1 MTNVSHHALRILL
14 VILGLDATA
23 KGLVMIFGGKALM
36 MRLFP
41 HPPESEITTLLLLM
55 RQESGA
61 LEFAVG
67 LMLYF
72 AYRDPPRNVAILNA
86 IAVGL
91 CIAAVASVVS
101 LYTLDA
107 SRLYPTSTVWGH
119 ALLRSAVA
127 ALLFYLRPGEATS
140 SQALET
146 LAAFRI

>member
-1 MTNVSHHALRILL
+1 MTNVSQRALRILL

-23 KGLVMIFGGKALM
+23 KGLLMIFGGKTLI

-41 HPPESEITTLLLLM
+41 HPPESEITTLLLLV

-61 LEFAVG
+61 LDLAVA

-72 AYRDPPRNVAILNA
+72 AYRDPARNVAILNA

-91 CIAAVASVVS
+91 CIAAFSSVVS

-107 SRLYPTSTVWGH
+107 NRLYPAYAVWAH
-119 ALLRSAVA
+119 SLLRLMVA
-127 ALLFYLRPGEATS
+127 ALLFYLRPHEEATS
-140 SQALET
+140 A
-146 LAAFRI
+146 

>member
-1 MTNVSHHALRILL
+1 MTNVSHRALRTLV

-23 KGLVMIFGGKALM
+23 KGLIMIFGGKALM

-61 LEFAVG
+61 LDLAMG

-107 SRLYPTSTVWGH
+107 SKLYPAPTVWGH
-119 ALLRSAVA
+119 SLVRLGVA
-127 ALLFYLRPGEATS
+127 ALLFYLRPGKATS
-140 SQALET
+140 SRA
-146 LAAFRI
+146 